1 MRHLLPILAALAFML
16 VSTPVHGQATLLATP
31 TAAPAESLAD
41 DPAPA
46 DEPEPDPERALGAV
60 QHEARLAS
68 IAGTWRTTVGNQLI
82 RMSFYEQ
89 DRFRL
94 NGRQGTYTLERQTLH
109 LHVGDETTIYA
120 FSKPS
125 RNELTLTGGDLAEP
139 VTFTR
144 QIDRGR
150 FLLRLFDTPPEL
162 MLDRLY
168 RIIFIIIVVLVARLG
183 IAGAKLTSQWAVA
196 AERGPLRMLY
206 RRGHNRARTIH
217 VLMLNLLKYV
227 VYFTA
232 LGVILS
238 ELGIHYAAYLASLS
252 VIGLAIGFGSQGL
265 VQDMVTGFF
274 IIFEGQFD
282 VGDVVEVSGQTGV
295 VTELGLRMTR
305 VRNYLGQS
313 VAIPNRNI
321 AMVGTFRHGAQLACV
336 DVAIASPDDAEAVKR
351 HLTTLARELDRQF
364 HGVILAPPSVTGPLS
379 LATDEHFV
387 RLELP
392 IWPGQTWL
400 IDQQLLPRLREL
412 MQRQELTIPGDRIAV
427 FYHGRE
433 IIPATRRH
441 PPLAR
446 VLSRVPAV
454 SGGQR

>member
-1 MRHLLPILAALAFML
+1 MRYSTSLLTVL
-16 VSTPVHGQATLLATP
+16 VLLLAV
-31 TAAPAESLAD
+31 ASAVADDAPAE
-41 DPAPA
+41 
-46 DEPEPDPERALGAV
+46 PEAAPERALGAV

-68 IAGTWRTTVGNQLI
+68 LAGTWRTTLGNQLI
-82 RMSFYEQ
+82 RMTFDQ
-89 DRFRL
+89 DGGFAL
-94 NGRQGTYTLERQTLH
+94 NGRRGTFTLERQTLS
-109 LHVGDETTIYA
+109 LHVGEETTVYQ
-120 FSKPS
+120 FTKPS
-125 RNELTLTGGDLAEP
+125 RNELTVTGGDLAEP

-144 QIDRGR
+144 QLDRGR
-150 FLLRLFDTPPEL
+150 LLLRLFDTPPEL

-168 RIIFIIIVVLVARLG
+168 RILFIIVVVVVARLAIG
-183 IAGAKLTSQWAVA
+183 GAKWASQWAVA
-196 AERGPLRMLY
+196 SERGPLRGLY

-217 VLMLNLLKYV
+217 VLVLNLLKYV

-232 LGVILS
+232 LGMILS

-321 AMVGTFRHGAQLACV
+321 AMVGMYRHGAQLACV
-336 DVAIASPDDAEAVKR
+336 DVAVASAADAGPAKQ
-351 HLTTLARELDRQF
+351 HLATLARELGRQF
-364 HGVILAPPSVTGPLS
+364 EGVILGEASVTGPLT
-379 LATDEHFV
+379 LATGEHFV
-387 RLELP
+387 RLEAP
-392 IWPGQTWL
+392 IWPGQTWV
-400 IDQQLLPRLREL
+400 IEQQLVPRLREL
-412 MQRQELTIPGDRIAV
+412 MQRQELTIAGDRIAV

-433 IIPATRRH
+433 VMPATRRGRS
-441 PPLAR
+441 PLAR
-446 VLSRVPAV
+446 VATPKAEGAST
-454 SGGQR
+454 G